1 MSLVCAE
8 ENTTASLEDVNIDAK
23 DISMY
28 YKNGERLSA
37 DLSDMNDNPLSKH
50 NLTFNINNQ
59 NYTRTTDDNGKASI
73 AINLIP
79 GTYSAN
85 IYFLGNNKYLP
96 SNKSVNVVVLPTIEG
111 NNLVKYYKNDTQYY
125 AKFYDGSGEVLK
137 NQNVRFN
144 INGVFYT
151 RQTDQNG
158 VAKLNINLN
167 SGKYILTAYNP
178 VNGYSFSNNIIVLP
192 TINGTDLNKIYRD
205 NHQYWVTVRDFKGNP
220 IPYGNVEFNI
230 NGVFYN
236 HLSDKYGNA
245 KLNINLG
252 AGKFIITANNKLT
265 GELASNTI
273 VVNANSDTKLTTKDY
288 VFNLNDDDTIQAKL
302 TNKLNYGVSGE
313 VIDLTI
319 ADKKYSV
326 MTDDDGVANFY
337 LNLSQGNYSLS
348 FNHKANSIYGASS
361 AKSTVETY
369 DGVKV
374 NIISSDTTLFKGSYY
389 EVKLYDE
396 NNNVFPNQTLY
407 LKLGSKLY
415 SNVTDEKGVVN
426 FKIDSPEGVYKSK
439 IFYNGTGY
447 KFSQKIQQITVVES
461 NDTSLL
467 PLTSSVTEGCG
478 EKLFAWLCSSSIQLA
493 NEEIIFEIN
502 GKNYTRITDEEGLAS
517 ITINLN
523 AGTYNINYY
532 YLGNDIFVGC
542 SNSSKLIVKPR
553 IQTKLTVLAGSS
565 FHKNSGVTYNIELR
579 ADNLL
584 SGKEVI
590 VKIGSKTYSQI
601 TDSNG
606 IIHLDI
612 DDLGEGTY
620 NVEYSFAGDK
630 IYAPF
635 KGSTTL
641 SITSE
646 IPYGYG
652 YWVLYSNM
660 YDLDLASLASQG
672 TKHIFLHCYAVTA
685 YGAGAVSSWA
695 NQANNYGIKVHLWM
709 QVAYDGEWHGI
720 ANKDGSYNYDLIN
733 SKVNEARYYASISGI
748 SGVHFDYLRFGGT
761 AYKFPTAAESI
772 NYFVATAVSAIKS
785 VNPNCLVSAALMPE
799 PDNMLYYDGQDY
811 PTLTKYLDCVL
822 PMVYKGN
829 YHQNTAW
836 IQSITKWFVDNSN
849 GAQVWTGLQAY
860 RSDDDVTR
868 LPVSELTGDAQASL
882 NGGGRGVVMFRWGV
896 TNFINFIDLNVL

>member
-1 MSLVCAE
+1 MV
-8 ENTTASLEDVNIDAK
+8 
-23 DISMY
+23 
-28 YKNGERLSA
+28 
-37 DLSDMNDNPLSKH
+37 
-50 NLTFNINNQ
+50 
-59 NYTRTTDDNGKASI
+59 
-73 AINLIP
+73 
-79 GTYSAN
+79 
-85 IYFLGNNKYLP
+85 
-96 SNKSVNVVVLPTIEG
+96 
-111 NNLVKYYKNDTQYY
+111 
-125 AKFYDGSGEVLK
+125 
-137 NQNVRFN
+137 
-144 INGVFYT
+144 
-151 RQTDQNG
+151 
-158 VAKLNINLN
+158 
-167 SGKYILTAYNP
+167 
-178 VNGYSFSNNIIVLP
+178 
-192 TINGTDLNKIYRD
+192 
-205 NHQYWVTVRDFKGNP
+205 
-220 IPYGNVEFNI
+220 
-230 NGVFYN
+230 
-236 HLSDKYGNA
+236 
-245 KLNINLG
+245 
-252 AGKFIITANNKLT
+252 
-265 GELASNTI
+265 SNTI

-326 MTDDDGVANFY
+326 MTDDGGVANFY
-337 LNLSQGNYSLS
+337 LNLSRGNYSLS

-374 NIISSDTTLFKGSYY
+374 NIISSDATLFKGSYY

-415 SNVTDEKGVVN
+415 SNV
-426 FKIDSPEGVYKSK
+426 
-439 IFYNGTGY
+439 
-447 KFSQKIQQITVVES
+447 
-461 NDTSLL
+461 
-467 PLTSSVTEGCG
+467 
-478 EKLFAWLCSSSIQLA
+478 
-493 NEEIIFEIN
+493 
-502 GKNYTRITDEEGLAS
+502 TDEEGLAS

-542 SNSSKLIVKPR
+542 SNSSKLIVKPQ

-579 ADNLL
+579 ADNVL

-612 DDLGEGTY
+612 DDLGERTY

-672 TKHIFLHCYAVTA
+672 TKHIFLHCYSVTA

-695 NQANNYGIKVHLWM
+695 NQANNYGIKVHFWM

-868 LPVSELTGDAQASL
+868 LLVSELTGDAQASL

-896 TNFINFIDLNVL
+896 TNFINFNDLNVL